1 MDMFDLINVEDMEIF
16 ENYIDD
22 TLLAEI
28 MAE

>member
-28 MAE
+28 MTE

>member
-1 MDMFDLINVEDMEIF
+1 MDKFDLINVEDMEIF

-22 TLLAEI
+22 ALLAEI